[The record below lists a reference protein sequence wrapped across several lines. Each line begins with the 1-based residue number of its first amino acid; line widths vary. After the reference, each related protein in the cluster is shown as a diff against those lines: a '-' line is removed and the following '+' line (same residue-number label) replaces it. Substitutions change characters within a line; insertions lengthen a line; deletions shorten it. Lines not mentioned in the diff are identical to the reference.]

1 MNESSFSYL
10 KIGTDRSL
18 DQPKNLIAMKN
29 SSLISSLKKGII
41 LSGLLIS
48 CQFVQSQPEDRS
60 KVVLTVNNTLQV
72 NGNGFGFRY
81 LPSVGMNINN
91 SIEIWAGP
99 SLKASKPYLT
109 GFCAGYS
116 QTLLKPENS
125 FSGRT
130 SLKYFVTFERS
141 VKQYFSKN
149 QNELEQFIG
158 RRAGYE
164 NYDFKQIRFKGYDMT
179 AGFVIGHHFDTKKS
193 IHFDF
198 GISVYG
204 NKKTNHQDLK
214 LYYQN
219 KGMVLS
225 FGISFRCLIF
235 KEKNKE

>member
-1 MNESSFSYL
+1 
-10 KIGTDRSL
+10 
-18 DQPKNLIAMKN
+18 MKN
-29 SSLISSLKKGII
+29 SSLIISLKKGII
-41 LSGLLIS
+41 YTVLLAS
-48 CQFVQSQPEDRS
+48 CSSAQAQTSERS

-72 NGNGFGFRY
+72 NGNSFGFRY
-81 LPSVGMNINN
+81 LPSVGININN

-109 GFCAGYS
+109 GFCAGYN
-116 QTLLKPENS
+116 QTLLKHENS

-141 VKQYFSKN
+141 VKQYFSN
-149 QNELEQFIG
+149 DHNELEQFIG

-164 NYDFKQIRFKGYDMT
+164 NFDFKQVRFKGYDMT
-179 AGFVIGHHFDTKKS
+179 GGFMIGHHFDDKKS

-225 FGISFRCLIF
+225 FGFSFRCLIYKDKS
-235 KEKNKE
+235 KE